1 MIKRSRLRV
10 QKQKKERRV
19 ILYLLVF
26 AVLGAVG
33 YQLERHYGITSSIK
47 DALHSVKNT
56 FSLSGPVRGTFYDRN
71 LKQLA
76 VTLDRVSVYARTREI
91 DSIQKTAT
99 QLSHVF
105 ALDKDKLEKQLKS
118 GVLRLWIAEDI
129 SQEQEISVK
138 NLQLPGVFL
147 QREEKR
153 YYPNDFQA
161 AHITGYVENGIGL
174 SGVEFY
180 YDRLLSGKKIKLRKK
195 EQPLSNSLDFVLAID
210 LKIQGILESLV
221 KDIGRSERADKV
233 AAYLLESGTG
243 EIIGGANLP
252 GFNPNIFTKYSQEQ
266 TENIFLVP
274 FCLPAK
280 FRLFLRDATMLLAQ
294 DKKGV
299 SPSAWSPVPNN
310 NDLGS
315 QLRLWEWLGLE
326 EASEADFFVST
337 EWEKT
342 TVNQQKPV
350 IGSTIDYGPVPEF
363 ATPLSLLTTYS
374 VLLNKGKKIHPFVVK
389 KILDKKTGAEVLLT
403 GKKNADEQLISW
415 SDNEGKRVESLFR
428 SQAKQTASGTTY
440 FRDDILVSVK
450 NDGKQQFL
458 INDMMFIKIP
468 AGSNDLNM
476 LIVMQRTPPGVNSED
491 GDKENSI
498 QHLVEEKAERI
509 SVLQQIAK
517 SVADVVEAEAGDD
530 DNYQVKNRLG
540 TGVSDL
546 AKTVKEDKLT
556 PGIMPDLKGLSL
568 RKSLRMLQGINVEL
582 HIQGTGSVV
591 AQKPMPGTSLKGI
604 TDCFLT
610 LEKQENVTP
619 EKLRH
624 EQPEKD

>member
-10 QKQKKERRV
+10 QKQKKGRRV

-26 AVLGAVG
+26 AALGAVG
-33 YQLERHYGITSSIK
+33 YQLEQHYGITSSIK
-47 DALHSVKNT
+47 EVLHTVKNT

-71 LKQLA
+71 LKHLA

-91 DSIQKTAT
+91 DSIQETAT
-99 QLSHVF
+99 QLSQVF
-105 ALDKDKLEKQLKS
+105 SLDKNKLENQLKS
-118 GVLRLWIAEDI
+118 GALRLWIAEDI
-129 SQEQEISVK
+129 SQEQEISIK
-138 NLQLPGVFL
+138 NLQLPGVYL

-174 SGVEFY
+174 SGVEFF
-180 YDRLLSGKKIKLRKK
+180 YDRLLAGKIIKLRK
-195 EQPLSNSLDFVLAID
+195 EGQVLSNSLDLVLAID

-221 KDIGRSERADKV
+221 KDIGLSERADKV

-274 FCLPAK
+274 FCIPVK

-294 DKKGV
+294 DKKSV
-299 SPSAWSPVPNN
+299 PPSAWSPVPNN
-310 NDLGS
+310 NDLGGQS
-315 QLRLWEWLGLE
+315 RLWEWLGLE
-326 EASEADFFVST
+326 ESSEADFFVST
-337 EWEKT
+337 QWEKT

-350 IGSTIDYGPVPEF
+350 IASTIDYGQVPEF
-363 ATPLSLLTTYS
+363 ATPLSLLTTYA
-374 VLLNKGKKIHPFVVK
+374 VLLDKGRKIHPFVVK
-389 KILDKKTGAEVLLT
+389 KIIDKKTGTEVLLNRKETT
-403 GKKNADEQLISW
+403 GEQSKRW
-415 SDNEGKRVESLFR
+415 SENEGKRVESLFR
-428 SQAKQTASGTTY
+428 SQAQPAASGAYY

-450 NDGKQQFL
+450 NDGKQQFF
-458 INDMMFIKIP
+458 INDMMFVKLP

-476 LIVMQRTPPGVNSED
+476 LIVMQRTPPGVNSD
-491 GDKENSI
+491 NGDKENSI
-498 QHLVEEKAERI
+498 QHIVEEKIERI

-517 SVADVVEAEAGDD
+517 SVADVVEPEVGDKA
-530 DNYQVKNRLG
+530 NYQAKNRLG
-540 TGVSDL
+540 TEVSDI
-546 AKTVKEDKLT
+546 AKTVKGKKLT
-556 PGIMPDLKGLSL
+556 PGVMPDLKGFSL
-568 RKSLRMLQGINVEL
+568 RKSLRMLQGIDLEL

-591 AQKPMPGTSLKGI
+591 DQKPMPGTSLKGI
-604 TDCFLT
+604 TECFLT
-610 LEKQENVTP
+610 LEKQGNVTP